1 MEKSDFD
8 FYEALAKIRD
18 GWGYSGLL
26 TLEPEG
32 PMDQSNMGGFLE
44 AMRSLRR

>member
-1 MEKSDFD
+1 VEKSDFG
-8 FYEALAKIRD
+8 FYEALDKIRND
-18 GWGYSGLL
+18 WGYSGLL

-44 AMRSLRR
+44 AMRSLRS